1 MEIGKVGA
9 YSFDREDGKSP
20 EIEEEYYI
28 VEFKSVPYIHDVTKE
43 WLVDCYYFN
52 YVPFARHWYTKSK
65 EFTTV
70 KMVNVVATDLEIKPF
85 SKQNPIPRI
94 VRRDAE
100 SKNAT
105 RLTDECHYFI
115 LDEISRRERLEFDP
129 SKVVSGTR
137 PDIESDDEEE
147 DNL

>member
-1 MEIGKVGA
+1 MTKIW
-9 YSFDREDGKSP
+9 
-20 EIEEEYYI
+20 
-28 VEFKSVPYIHDVTKE
+28 SVD
-43 WLVDCYYFN
+43 WYYFN
-52 YVPFARHWYTKSK
+52 EVPYARHWYTKSK

-70 KMVNVVATDLEIKPF
+70 KMVNVVATDLEMKPF

-137 PDIESDDEEE
+137 PDIDSDDEEE